1 MACGALNERHL
12 PRVGTIAPGRL
23 TVASSFPYRLGTAPL
38 MSAWLTK
45 MAHPKRSVF
54 WPLLLAAITA
64 FALIVFW
71 ELWAER
77 VVFHWAGLPFD
88 EEFEVAERLHF
99 ILVATGAIV
108 LSLIVPAILLKRSS
122 ARLQQAYSRLSDAQQ
137 KAQTLA
143 RHDVLTG
150 LPNRRVFRDAVS
162 ARIRGSNDSRNAVL
176 LIDLDRFKPVN
187 DLHGHQVGDS
197 VLCEVAERLK
207 ALVPQGGIVSRLGG
221 DEFALIASHA
231 STEATRKLAQ
241 RIITAL
247 SAPYALQTSSI
258 GIGASIGIAVC
269 GDDGQAPE
277 KVLRAADLALYR
289 AKREGRNCLRFFEAG
304 MDREIRERAKLEWDL
319 RDAIES
325 GTIEPHYQPIL
336 DLQTRT
342 VVAFEILSRWTRNGK
357 TVEPRVFIPVIEE
370 IGAMDKLTCGI
381 LRRACR
387 DALQWP
393 EEIAL
398 SLNLSPTQ
406 IQDHELPDR
415 ITAIL
420 RETSFPPARLQVE
433 ITEDALVKDLAT
445 AKRVL
450 GSLSAI
456 GVRLALDDYGTGYS
470 SLHHLHELKF
480 EKIKIDRSFIAAMSS
495 DTDSMKI
502 VEAILAMS
510 ASLNLRVTAEGI
522 ESPIHASWLTRQGC
536 DEGQGYLFGQA
547 MPAGDVLPYL
557 ARMSDGDAVVRRL
570 TLGAA

>member
-1 MACGALNERHL
+1 MFRHE
-12 PRVGTIAPGRL
+12 
-23 TVASSFPYRLGTAPL
+23 
-38 MSAWLTK
+38 
-45 MAHPKRSVF
+45 RSVLL
-54 WPLLLAAITA
+54 PLLLAAFTA
-64 FALIVFW
+64 FLLIVFW

-88 EEFEVAERLHF
+88 AEFEAAERWHF
-99 ILVATGAIV
+99 ILVATGAII

-150 LPNRRVFRDAVS
+150 LPNRRVFREAVRAYIKRS
-162 ARIRGSNDSRNAVL
+162 HESQHAVL

-187 DLHGHQVGDS
+187 DLHGHQAGDT

-207 ALVPQGGIVSRLGG
+207 MLAPAGGIVSRLGG
-221 DEFALIASHA
+221 DEFALIAAHT

-241 RIITAL
+241 RIITGL
-247 SAPYALQTSSI
+247 GAPYALETSSI
-258 GIGASIGIAVC
+258 GLGASIGIALC
-269 GDDGQAPE
+269 GEDGKAPE
-277 KVLRAADLALYR
+277 EVLRAADLALYR
-289 AKREGRNCLRFFEAG
+289 AKRDGRNCLRFFEAG
-304 MDREIRERAKLEWDL
+304 MDREIRERAKLEWDV

-325 GTIEPHYQPIL
+325 ESIEPHYQPIL
-336 DLQTRT
+336 DLQSRT
-342 VVAFEILSRWTRNGK
+342 VVAFEILSRWTRFGK
-357 TVEPRVFIPVIEE
+357 PVEPRLLIPVIEE

-393 EEIAL
+393 EDIAL

-406 IQDHELPDR
+406 IQDHELPHR

-420 RETSFPPARLQVE
+420 RETNFPPERLQLE
-433 ITEDALVKDLAT
+433 ITEEALVKDLVT

-450 GSLSAI
+450 GSLAAI

-470 SLHHLHELKF
+470 SLHHLRELKF
-480 EKIKIDRSFIAAMSS
+480 DKIKIDRSFIAAMST
-495 DTDSMKI
+495 DMDSMKI

-522 ESPIHASWLTRQGC
+522 ESPIHASWLTCQGC

-547 MPAGDVLPYL
+547 MPAGEVLPYL
-557 ARMSDGDAVVRRL
+557 ARMSDDEGVVRRL